1 MEKIINNNEL
11 NLNEDNKI
19 IWNGDIIAKLK
30 KGKNYLSPNIEIIS
44 DDALDDDSRDRL
56 SIFLKSWLSK
66 YLNEILGDLINL
78 SKEKIENQYIR
89 ALVYQ
94 LYEKNG
100 VVKRK
105 EVDDLIKLVVKEDRK
120 KIWSMGI
127 KIGRYH
133 IYLPKMLKPKAVV
146 LRISLWKLLIR

>member
-1 MEKIINNNEL
+1 MMMN
-11 NLNEDNKI
+11 
-19 IWNGDIIAKLK
+19 
-30 KGKNYLSPNIEIIS
+30 
-44 DDALDDDSRDRL
+44 SRDRL

-146 LRISLWKLLIR
+146 LRISLWKLFNKINNRSEIPKFGLNFIKDPKLNERFFIALWI